1 VSKQHVKIIDGTVQL
16 KSLLDWVFQLASKG
30 LVGGA
35 VKVTIERDE
44 EGRTLLQN
52 SKQWPMYTD
61 ISQQVEWYGE
71 TLTPEH
77 WKDLLSNDWQA
88 QKIVP
93 AISGGFCALGVRTS
107 KMKKREMAELIELT
121 YAFGG
126 IKGVKWSEKSLEIY
140 ESYREAQ

>member
-1 VSKQHVKIIDGTVQL
+1 MAHVKVIDGTIQL
-16 KSLLDWVFQLASKG
+16 KSMLDWVFQLASKG

-35 VKVTIERDE
+35 VRVTIERDE
-44 EGRTLLQN
+44 EDRTLLQN

-71 TLTPEH
+71 MLTPEH
-77 WKDLLSNDWQA
+77 WKELLSNDWQA

-107 KMKKREMAELIELT
+107 KMKKREMAELIELI
-121 YAFGG
+121 YAFGST
-126 IKGVKWSEKSLEIY
+126 KGVKWSEQALECY
-140 ESYREAQ
+140 ASYSQAQQ